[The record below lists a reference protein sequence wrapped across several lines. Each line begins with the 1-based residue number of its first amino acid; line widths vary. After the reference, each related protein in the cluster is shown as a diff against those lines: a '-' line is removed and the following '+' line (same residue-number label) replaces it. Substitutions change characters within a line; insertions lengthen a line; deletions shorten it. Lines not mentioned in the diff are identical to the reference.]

1 MRSLKKYE
9 IHSSVIALAVCII
22 SAILHTVSMLF
33 FCDADAYFTVGA
45 AMPIVSNTFLAVSI
59 IAFAV
64 CAFLFTDSKSRV
76 KAPEGVAGYFA
87 LLPAAALLIHS
98 AQLVSTALASTSV
111 LSIVKLM
118 FAIVSAIFFI
128 MIAFSKEY
136 TTVTALCGTGFIIW
150 LGICWLN
157 SYNDLFIPMN
167 SPEKLF
173 FHFGCIGA
181 ALLVVGEL
189 RSMYDISKPKLYR
202 FSLWSAQLLL
212 LAASLPSVIEFFTKS
227 SKSSVFYESLVLFC
241 IALYAIARSISF
253 MITSY
258 RAKKEEAASEE

>member
-9 IHSSVIALAVCII
+9 MHFSAAALAVSII
-22 SAILHTVSMLF
+22 AAILHTVSMLF
-33 FCDADAYFTVGA
+33 FCDTDAYFIVGA

-64 CAFLFTDSKSRV
+64 CSFLFTDSKDTV
-76 KAPEGVAGYFA
+76 KAPDGVAGYFA
-87 LLPAAALLIHS
+87 LLPAAALLLYS
-98 AQLVSTALASTSV
+98 VQLVSTALVSTSILSIVTLV
-111 LSIVKLM
+111 LSIV
-118 FAIVSAIFFI
+118 STIFFI
-128 MIAFSKEY
+128 IIAFSKEY
-136 TTVTALCGTGFIIW
+136 TTVAALCGIGFIIW
-150 LGICWLN
+150 LGISWFN
-157 SYNDLFIPMN
+157 SYSDLFIPMN

-189 RSMYDISKPKLYR
+189 RSMYEISKPKLYR
-202 FSLWSAQLLL
+202 FSLCSAQLLL

-258 RAKKEEAASEE
+258 RDKKEEAASEE